1 MNPQSSR
8 PLALIT
14 GASSGIGLEL
24 ARQFAQNGYDIV
36 INSEDADGLQVAAQ
50 SLQGNGGSVTAVV
63 ADLRQR
69 DGIHKVI
76 ESVQGLGRDL
86 DVLCANA
93 GVGLG
98 GRFTETDLDTELQ
111 MIQLNVA
118 SQVHIVKH
126 VAKAMAARRSGRILI
141 TGSIAGLMP
150 GSFQSVYNG
159 TKAFLYSWGEAIR
172 EELKEQ
178 DIVVTVLMPGATE
191 TEFFHRAEMDDT
203 KVGQSE
209 KMSAED
215 VAKVGYEALMAND
228 DHVVAGLKNKFQ
240 ALMTNILP
248 DPALAKMHRD
258 MAQPNSEKR
267 AAE

>member
-8 PLALIT
+8 PLALVT

-24 ARQFAQNGYDIV
+24 ARLFAQNGYDLV
-36 INSEDADGLQVAAQ
+36 INSEDAAGLEAAAQ
-50 SLQGNGGSVTAVV
+50 SLQAEGAQVTTAM
-63 ADLRQR
+63 ADLRTK
-69 DGIHKVI
+69 DGVHTVL
-76 ESVQGLGRDL
+76 ETSQSLGRPI

-93 GVGLG
+93 GIGLG
-98 GRFTETDLDTELQ
+98 GRFTETDLETELG

-118 SQVHIVKH
+118 SQVHLVKH
-126 VAKAMAARRSGRILI
+126 VARAMAARREGRILI

-159 TKAFLYSWGEAIR
+159 TKAFLDSWGEAIR

-178 DIVVTVLMPGATE
+178 NVVVTVLMPGATE
-191 TEFFHRAEMDDT
+191 TDFFHRAEMDDT
-203 KVGQSE
+203 KVGQSK

-248 DPALAKMHRD
+248 DPALAKLHRD
-258 MAQPNSEKR
+258 MAQPNSEKA